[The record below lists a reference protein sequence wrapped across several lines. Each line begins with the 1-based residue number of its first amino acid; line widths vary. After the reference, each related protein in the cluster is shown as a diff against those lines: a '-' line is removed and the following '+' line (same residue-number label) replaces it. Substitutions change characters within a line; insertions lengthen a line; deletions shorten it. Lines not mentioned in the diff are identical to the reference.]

1 MCELCVHYL
10 VRVVHLCLF
19 TFVAL
24 SLSVLLCVQQVFGN
38 THEFCVMLERTAAF
52 KKKTDPTSRVQYTWD
67 FSEVT
72 GMRRQPI
79 DGGRHEQVEITF
91 LRAPRESQV
100 VFAKKKVRL
109 IALHELH
116 VMNHDHTAQFTFT
129 HCNTSQGKRCTY
141 ENIPT
146 GSILAMRTITGAERD
161 EADPYIGMQ
170 VKKEFQNHGWFT
182 GCVVSRRFDV
192 GEDECVWKVKYDD
205 GDEEEMDRFV
215 FARLCCLH
223 H

>member
-1 MCELCVHYL
+1 MSSRSDMCVSCVLITLCVW
-10 VRVVHLCLF
+10 CTSLF

-24 SLSVLLCVQQVFGN
+24 SLSVFLCVQQVFGN
-38 THEFCVMLERTAAF
+38 TNEFCVMLERTAAF

-109 IALHELH
+109 IALH
-116 VMNHDHTAQFTFT
+116 VMHHDHTFTFT
-129 HCNTSQGKRCTY
+129 HTPHR
-141 ENIPT
+141 
-146 GSILAMRTITGAERD
+146 GSDAHTRIYPPGLFSLCAPSPVRSATRRTHIS
-161 EADPYIGMQ
+161 
-170 VKKEFQNHGWFT
+170 
-182 GCVVSRRFDV
+182 GCR
-192 GEDECVWKVKYDD
+192 
-205 GDEEEMDRFV
+205 
-215 FARLCCLH
+215 
-223 H
+223 